1 MKKHL
6 NRKESIQTRRIF
18 SLELKRQ
25 TVKDIES
32 GVASVSKVSQELGV
46 TTTTVYRWIYQ
57 YSRYLKRGKILV
69 VEEQSESYKSKE
81 LEQRIRELEA
91 ALGRK
96 QLELDLLSKVIE
108 LANEEFQ
115 TDLKKNLLN
124 QPYSGSD
131 PQKGKS
137 TDTK

>member
-6 NRKESIQTRRIF
+6 NRKEVIRPRRVF
-18 SLELKRQ
+18 SEELKRQ

-32 GVASVSKVSQELGV
+32 GVASVSKVAQELGV
-46 TTTTVYRWIYQ
+46 TITSVYRWIYQ

-96 QLELDLLSKVIE
+96 QMELDLLSKVIE

-131 PQKGKS
+131 PQKDKS
-137 TDTK
+137 TGTK

>member
-1 MKKHL
+1 MKKQL
-6 NRKESIQTRRIF
+6 NPKRALRTQRVF
-18 SLELKRQ
+18 SEELKRQ

-32 GVASVSKVSQELGV
+32 GVVSVSKAALELGS
-46 TTTTVYRWIYQ
+46 TTTSIYRWIYQ

-81 LEQRIRELEA
+81 LEQRIRDLEA

-96 QLELDLLSKVIE
+96 QMELDILSKVIE

-124 QPYSGSD
+124 QSYSGSD

>member
-1 MKKHL
+1 MKKQL
-6 NRKESIQTRRIF
+6 NRKTSLRTQRVF
-18 SLELKRQ
+18 SEEVKRQ

-32 GVASVSKVSQELGV
+32 GVVSVSKAALELGA
-46 TTTTVYRWIYQ
+46 TTTSIYRWIYQ

-81 LEQRIRELEA
+81 LEQRIRDLEA

-96 QLELDLLSKVIE
+96 QMELDLLSKVIE

-124 QPYSGSD
+124 KPYSGSD